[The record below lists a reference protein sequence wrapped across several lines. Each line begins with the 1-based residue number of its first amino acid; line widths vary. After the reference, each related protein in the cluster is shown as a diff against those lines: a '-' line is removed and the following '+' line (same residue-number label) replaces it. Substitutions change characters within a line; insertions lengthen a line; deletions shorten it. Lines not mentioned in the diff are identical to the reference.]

1 MTATPQQLVAL
12 AALGSAALLVGAFI
26 FQALGYAPCQM
37 CYWQRWPHGMAI
49 AFAAV
54 ALYDTA
60 WVWIL
65 GGAVSAAATSGL
77 GMFHVG
83 VEQKWWAGPAS
94 CSGDGAGLGNLS
106 GNDLLSVDVLDKVV
120 MCDEVSWAFLGISMP
135 GWNALFSAVL
145 VGLWGLAFLRHVSA
159 GRTA

>member
-1 MTATPQQLVAL
+1 MIAASRKTVAV

-54 ALYDTA
+54 ALYDMG
-60 WVWIL
+60 WVWIV
-65 GGAVSAAATSGL
+65 GGGISAAITSAL

-83 VEQKWWAGPAS
+83 VENKWWDGPAS
-94 CSGDGAGLGNLS
+94 CTGGGNGLGNLS
-106 GNDLLSVDVLDKVV
+106 GNDLLSVDVMDKLV
-120 MCDEVSWAFLGISMP
+120 MCDEVSWALFGISMP
-135 GWNALFSAVL
+135 GWNFVFSALL
-145 VGLWGLAFLRHVSA
+145 VGLWGLALRQHLR
-159 GRTA
+159 G